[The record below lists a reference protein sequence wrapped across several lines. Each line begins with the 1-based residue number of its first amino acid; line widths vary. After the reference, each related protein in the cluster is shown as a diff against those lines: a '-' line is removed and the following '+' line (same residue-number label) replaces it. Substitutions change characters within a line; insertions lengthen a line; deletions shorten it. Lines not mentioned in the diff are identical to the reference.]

1 MRFALVAAL
10 LVLVHAP
17 LAAGSSKRLSDAE
30 IRQRMIAESI
40 EGYPGACA
48 CPYQR
53 ASNGSQCGRRS
64 AYSRGGGY
72 EPLCYPS
79 DISDDM
85 VKSYRAQMALD

>member
-1 MRFALVAAL
+1 MRYAVIAAL
-10 LVLVHAP
+10 FVLVHAP
-17 LAAGSSKRLSDAE
+17 IVAGSSKRASDAE

-40 EGYPGACA
+40 EAYPGPCA

-72 EPLCYPS
+72 EPLCYPR
-79 DISDDM
+79 DISDEM
-85 VKSYRAQMALD
+85 VKDYRAQMGLE